1 MNWLFRSPL
10 GALLARPWVDR
21 VGLAGLKRWYF
32 PLSRL
37 WAAANAAGTD
47 ATRFRD
53 EVGAPA
59 ARQLPSGGQWPPG
72 RLDRALVRTARARDA
87 ARAARAAWEEGLFG
101 DGDGGDSAA
110 LERQRRLSA
119 TRHLAA
125 RGLFSGQLRAVRPPL
140 ARWQIPSPGSIRA
153 DLEVAGRD
161 PATLYAAEVDIATVA
176 LSRPFEAG
184 GVRQYW
190 LRAPTPAD
198 RLKGWRGSKTLY
210 ARVVEPLDHPPQAA
224 VSTVIFGGG
233 LCLELDLMTGGIDP
247 DRRLAELG
255 WRVVNVVSPFH
266 GLRAEPDRYGGEPF
280 IATAPTGTIDL
291 IVGQAIETA
300 LLIAWCRARFGGQV
314 ALAGI
319 SMTSFVAQQ
328 VASYCHAW
336 RPEQRP
342 DAVLLISHSGHIEDV
357 AFGGALSEALGLD
370 KALSAGGWS
379 ADDLQRVSR
388 LIDPADAPAVAPNRI
403 VSALGAV
410 DRWLPFKDGLEVTR
424 RWKLPEAN
432 VFRYAV
438 GHLGMPVRLIRD
450 PAPFVRLRQVM
461 NEA

>member
-1 MNWLFRSPL
+1 MNRLFRSPL
-10 GALLARPWVDR
+10 GALLARPWVDV
-21 VGLAGLKRWYF
+21 VGLAALRRWYF

-47 ATRFRD
+47 SARFLA
-53 EVGAPA
+53 EVGGPP
-59 ARQLPSGGQWPPG
+59 ARQWSSD
-72 RLDRALVRTARARDA
+72 RLDRALSRTARVRDA
-87 ARAARAAWEEGLFG
+87 AQSARAAWESGLFG
-101 DGDGGDSAA
+101 EGGDGAT

-125 RGLFSGQLRAVRPPL
+125 RGLFAAQLRAARPPL
-140 ARWQIPSPGSIRA
+140 ARWQIPSPDSIRA
-153 DLEVAGRD
+153 ELDAAGRD
-161 PATLYAAEVDIATVA
+161 PASLYGAVVNVATVVQ
-176 LSRPFEAG
+176 SQPFEAG

-198 RLKGWRGSKTLY
+198 RLRGWRGSRTLY
-210 ARVVEPLDHPPQAA
+210 ARVVEPLGSPPQAA
-224 VSTVIFGGG
+224 IPTVIFGGG

-247 DRRLAELG
+247 DKRLAELG

-280 IATAPTGTIDL
+280 IATAPAGTIDL
-291 IVGQAIETA
+291 IAGQAIETA
-300 LLIAWCRARFGGQV
+300 LLIAWCRARLGGRV

-328 VASYCHAW
+328 VASYCHSWPA
-336 RPEQRP
+336 EARP
-342 DAVLLISHSGHIEDV
+342 DAVLLISHSGRIENV
-357 AFGGALSEALGLD
+357 AFGGALSGALGLD
-370 KALSAGGWS
+370 RALSAGGWS
-379 ADDLQRVSR
+379 DDDLLRVSR
-388 LIDPADAPAVAPNRI
+388 LIDPAAAPSVAPNRI

-410 DRWLPFKDGLEVTR
+410 DRWLPFKDGLEVTQ

-450 PAPFVRLRQVM
+450 PAPFARLRQVM
-461 NEA
+461 DEA

>member
-1 MNWLFRSPL
+1 MNRLFRSPL

-21 VGLAGLKRWYF
+21 VALAGLRRWYF

-47 ATRFRD
+47 VARFLD
-53 EVGAPA
+53 EVGGPP
-59 ARQLPSGGQWPPG
+59 ARQLPSPG
-72 RLDRALVRTARARDA
+72 RLDRALARTARSRDA
-87 ARAARAAWEEGLFG
+87 AVAARTAWEEGLFG
-101 DGDGGDSAA
+101 EGGDSAM

-125 RGLFSGQLRAVRPPL
+125 RGHFAGQLRVARPPL
-140 ARWQIPSPGSIRA
+140 ARWQIPHPDSVRA
-153 DLEVAGRD
+153 ELDAAGRD
-161 PATLYAAEVDIATVA
+161 PVGLYSASIDIATVVQ
-176 LSRPFEAG
+176 SPPFEVG

-190 LRAPTPAD
+190 LRAPTPAG
-198 RLKGWRGSKTLY
+198 RLKGWRGSRTLY
-210 ARVVEPLDHPPQAA
+210 ARVVEPPGGAPQAA
-224 VSTVIFGGG
+224 IPTVIFGGG

-247 DRRLAELG
+247 DKRLAELG

-280 IATAPTGTIDL
+280 IATAPVGTIDL
-291 IVGQAIETA
+291 IAGQAIETA
-300 LLIAWCRARFGGQV
+300 LLIAWCRARFGGRV

-328 VASYCHAW
+328 VASHCHAW
-336 RPEQRP
+336 PAEARP
-342 DAVLLISHSGHIEDV
+342 DAVLLISHSGRIENV
-357 AFGGALSEALGLD
+357 AFGGELSGALGLD

-379 ADDLQRVSR
+379 NDDLQRVSR
-388 LIDPADAPAVAPNRI
+388 LIDPADTPAVAPDRI
-403 VSALGAV
+403 VSALGTV
-410 DRWLPFKDGLEVTR
+410 DRWLPFKDGLEVTQ

-461 NEA
+461 DEA